1 LKPSSATEIRSYE
14 SLEKALQAKDDVTTN
29 YNDKGTIIMEM
40 IYGDGFL
47 SPGAAMTTQMLIDL
61 ATFSDGSGVLDIGS
75 GLGGAAFYLAEKKA
89 CTVQGID
96 LIEMNVSEANRRAQ
110 SRGVDDRVDFV
121 VGDATALPFDD
132 QQFDVVWGQDA
143 WCHVDDKKK
152 LVSEG
157 HRVLV
162 SDGAIVF
169 SDWLLKDANSGLADE
184 LRQVTASANL
194 GDVQGYLERLAAQG
208 FELVAHVDTSTDVA
222 ARYRDVLVRLSAAE
236 AEVVARFGQRIFD
249 IVLEKQQFVLDAFTT
264 SLLGSGSFV
273 ARKIKP

>member
-1 LKPSSATEIRSYE
+1 
-14 SLEKALQAKDDVTTN
+14 
-29 YNDKGTIIMEM
+29 MEM

-75 GLGGAAFYLAEKKA
+75 GLGGPAFYLAEKKA
-89 CTVQGID
+89 CAVRGID
-96 LIEMNVSEANRRAQ
+96 LIEMNVTEANRRAQ
-110 SRGVDDRVDFV
+110 SRGVDDQVRFV
-121 VGDATALPFDD
+121 VGDATALPFED

-143 WCHVDDKKK
+143 WCHVDDKKR
-152 LVSEG
+152 LVSEA
-157 HRVLV
+157 HRVLEC
-162 SDGAIVF
+162 DGAIVF
-169 SDWLLKDANSGLADE
+169 SDWLLNDANSDLADE

-208 FELVAHVDTSTDVA
+208 FELDVYVDTSSDVA
-222 ARYRDVLVRLSAAE
+222 ASYRDVLVRLSAAE

-249 IVLEKQQFVLDAFTT
+249 IVLEKQQFVLDAFTS